1 MCESSFRTLFQ
12 HPIPRS
18 IWSAGCAV
26 ELSARKQHGI
36 CEGLQFLS
44 LVLGVFL
51 LVQAPVVAQV
61 KQVRRVLILSD
72 LGFVSSPGFAEIDQA
87 VFATLQRSPYQIEL
101 YHESLELTLFPDEV
115 SQRRFREGFIAKY
128 SERKPDVIIAVGSAS
143 LEFVALSHERFL
155 QDTPTIFCA
164 ALGEIPDRV
173 KHDSHFTG
181 VLGKLHPEETLN
193 AALHLLPSTKRVVVV
208 GGMGKFDEAFE
219 TIAKQSFHNYESKL
233 EFTYLTDL
241 TMPALLE
248 RLKHLPGDTIIYH
261 TAITQDATGNRFVD
275 SAQSVPLVV
284 AAANAP
290 VFVMDDVD
298 FRAGAVGG
306 DLVNWADDAR
316 VAGEMAVRV
325 LSPEKPQNIPI
336 VRSND
341 VYMFDWH
348 ALQRWGLNE
357 SDLPPGS
364 VVLNRPPSFWQLYK
378 RYVLA
383 GVFVIL
389 VQTLVIAALLW
400 QREMRKKT
408 ETELVRSNEKL
419 RLSMESGESV
429 GWEADIAAERV
440 YWFGDLQN
448 IFGIS
453 ANTFA
458 GEFGD
463 FYRYVHPEDQPRVS
477 KAVAAAR
484 KSCVPFVEEFRVI
497 HLDGTTRW
505 VVSRGKFEYAKNG
518 DATRMI
524 GMAVDITERKQAEEA
539 LASVSRRL
547 IEAQEQERTWI
558 ARELHDDI
566 SQRIALLAVNL
577 ERLGQDLPSS
587 DVQTTC
593 GIEDAGRHVRSLASD
608 IHSLSHR
615 LHSSKL
621 EVLGLAA
628 ASRGFCIE
636 LSKEQN
642 VEIAFHS
649 EDIPKQ
655 LPQEISLCL
664 FRVLQEALRNAV
676 KHSGVRQFE
685 VSLKGVLNEIHL
697 AVHDRG
703 VGFDPERAINQAGI
717 GLISM
722 QERLKLVCGQLS
734 IDSKV
739 QRGTTI
745 HARVPLSPSSSPKL
759 RPTSK
764 SIT

>member
-1 MCESSFRTLFQ
+1 LASQLIQ
-12 HPIPRS
+12 
-18 IWSAGCAV
+18 G
-26 ELSARKQHGI
+26 
-36 CEGLQFLS
+36 
-44 LVLGVFL
+44 
-51 LVQAPVVAQV
+51 PVAAQV
-61 KQVRRVLILSD
+61 KQVRRVLILND
-72 LGFVSSPGFAEIDQA
+72 LGIISSPGFAEIDQA
-87 VFATLQRSPYQIEL
+87 IFATLQGSPYQIEL
-101 YHESLELTLFPDEV
+101 YQESLELTLFPDEL
-115 SQRRFREGFIAKY
+115 SQRRFREGLIAKY

-164 ALGEIPDRV
+164 ILGEIPDRV
-173 KHDSHFTG
+173 KHETHFTG
-181 VLGKLHPEETLN
+181 VLGRLHPEETLN
-193 AALHLLPSTKRVVVV
+193 AALHLLPDTKKVVVV
-208 GGMGKFDEAFE
+208 GGMGKFEEAFE
-219 TIAKQSFHNYESKL
+219 TIAKQSFHKYESKL

-241 TMPALLE
+241 TMPTLLE
-248 RLKHLPGDTIIYH
+248 RLKHLPGNTIIYH
-261 TAITQDATGNRFVD
+261 TAITQDAAGNRFVD
-275 SAQSVPLVV
+275 SAQSVPLVL

-316 VAGEMAVRV
+316 VAAEMAVRV
-325 LSPEKPQNIPI
+325 LNAEKPQDIPI
-336 VRSND
+336 VTSND

-348 ALQRWGLNE
+348 ALQRWALKEG
-357 SDLPPGS
+357 DLPPGC
-364 VVLNRPPSFWQLYK
+364 VVLNRPPSLWQLYK
-378 RYVLA
+378 RYIIA
-383 GVFVIL
+383 GFFVIL

-400 QREMRKKT
+400 QRAKRRKT
-408 ETELVRSNEKL
+408 ETELIRSNEKL

-429 GWEADIAAERV
+429 GWEADIATERV

-453 ANTFA
+453 SNTFA
-458 GEFGD
+458 GEYGD

-477 KAVAAAR
+477 KAVATAK
-484 KSCVPFVEEFRVI
+484 KSCAPFVEEFRVI
-497 HLDGTTRW
+497 HPDGTTRW

-547 IEAQEQERTWI
+547 IEAQEQERTRI

-577 ERLGQDLPSS
+577 ERLGQDLPSF
-587 DVQTTC
+587 DVQTSC
-593 GIEDAGRHVRSLASD
+593 DIEDANRHIRSLASD

-621 EVLGLAA
+621 EVLGLVA
-628 ASRGFCIE
+628 ASRGFCVE

-649 EDIPKQ
+649 EDIPKE

-664 FRVLQEALRNAV
+664 FRVLQEALQNAV
-676 KHSGVRQFE
+676 KHSGVCQFE
-685 VSLKGVLNEIHL
+685 VSLKGVSNEINL
-697 AVHDRG
+697 AVHDGG

-722 QERLKLVCGQLS
+722 QERLKLVGGQLS

-739 QRGTTI
+739 QRGTNI
-745 HARVPLSPSSSPKL
+745 QARVPLSPSSAQKL
-759 RPTSK
+759 RPTSL
-764 SIT
+764 I